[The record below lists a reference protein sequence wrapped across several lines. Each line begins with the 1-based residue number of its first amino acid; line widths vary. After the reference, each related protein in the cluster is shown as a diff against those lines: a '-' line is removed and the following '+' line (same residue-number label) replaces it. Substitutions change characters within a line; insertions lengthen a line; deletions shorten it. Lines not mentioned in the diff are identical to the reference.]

1 MSGKIYFTQFNNQR
15 QNAYKRNIDWHFSYD
30 DWVNWWGDDIQF
42 RGKGKGKLC
51 MARQGDQGPYH
62 PNNVFKC
69 PFEENVSQSMKG
81 RPSAKKGI
89 PQTLEHR
96 LKNSLAQKAL
106 YARQRLEKENIECH
120 K

>member
-1 MSGKIYFTQFNNQR
+1 
-15 QNAYKRNIDWHFSYD
+15 
-30 DWVNWWGDDIQF
+30 
-42 RGKGKGKLC
+42 
-51 MARQGDQGPYH
+51 
-62 PNNVFKC
+62 VFKC